1 MAERKQYLLPDSKGS
16 DKRSWHLG
24 DGSFIPGKVS
34 SFNV

>member
-1 MAERKQYLLPDSKGS
+1 MAERKQYLLSDSKGS

-24 DGSFIPGKVS
+24 VGSFIPGKVS